1 MILIIIGISVILH
14 EFAHVVVGLRVGG
27 RWRGLRIRWTRIAV
41 VLDMAGLSG
50 RQQRQVAAA
59 GLLVDGLFWCTFL
72 GLALVAH
79 PVPPSIRMGVLW
91 FSCLLVVNATPWI
104 RGSDGW
110 YLWQKGEM
118 EALVNPL
125 KSIKPVA
132 EAESQETQKK
142 PWWSHKHGQV
152 LPLVAIALP
161 VLVGMTG
168 VSLTVGTLYFA
179 QAKLQNAVDA
189 AALAGAQE
197 MTTADATAPGDQA
210 RLITQDDA
218 AATNPTGSRTNHP
231 REYRLGKSDR
241 HRAWD
246 VCCAVW
252 V

>member
-1 MILIIIGISVILH
+1 
-14 EFAHVVVGLRVGG
+14 
-27 RWRGLRIRWTRIAV
+27 
-41 VLDMAGLSG
+41 
-50 RQQRQVAAA
+50 
-59 GLLVDGLFWCTFL
+59 
-72 GLALVAH
+72 
-79 PVPPSIRMGVLW
+79 
-91 FSCLLVVNATPWI
+91 
-104 RGSDGW
+104 
-110 YLWQKGEM
+110 M